1 VTLSAQQIVDVRRFC
16 GYSLTG
22 NTTAQPYRE
31 PAYSDVT
38 LASLSLDYRL
48 ANLAPEEENV
58 VINTYLANLYL
69 REQEIQG
76 AAATLGTDEAAVWT
90 RNKQEVS
97 DRINLFTALRLELC
111 GFLGFPPGSYLR
123 PANKVVRA

>member
-1 VTLSAQQIVDVRRFC
+1 VALTNQQIVDVRRFC
-16 GYSLTG
+16 GYSVTG

-38 LASLSLDYRL
+38 LASLSIDYRL
-48 ANLAPEEENV
+48 ANLQPEEEGV

-69 REQEIQG
+69 REAEIQG
-76 AAATLGTDEAAVWT
+76 AAANLDTDVAAVWT
-90 RNKQEVS
+90 HNKQEVQ
-97 DRINLFTALRLELC
+97 DRMNLFTALRLELC

-123 PANKVVRA
+123 PSNRVVRA